1 MEDVDNREL
10 TRYEESL
17 ENICNDFG
25 WDKLTHNYVFFVI
38 VGLFVRKFCSTTFLT
53 DSEIHRNRENIYI
66 DDDSREMPYYDYLLE
81 YLSIDRRNL
90 PDNWF
95 NKYHSHTPEFSWY
108 FNEIVH
114 YSMSAQFHGNS
125 MRVFLGQP
133 SVVVEDC
140 RRLKDLIA
148 FYAGEQ
154 TMRDL

>member
-1 MEDVDNREL
+1 MAKR
-10 TRYEESL
+10 
-17 ENICNDFG
+17 
-25 WDKLTHNYVFFVI
+25 NYRLQDI
-38 VGLFVRKFCSTTFLT
+38 
-53 DSEIHRNRENIYI
+53 
-66 DDDSREMPYYDYLLE
+66 YDYLLE

-95 NKYHSHTPEFSWY
+95 NKYHSNTPEFSWY

-114 YSMSAQFHGNS
+114 YSMNAQFHGNS

-133 SVVVEDC
+133 RVIVKDC
-140 RRLKDLIA
+140 RRLKELIV